1 MMLIDLR
8 IVLENTEYQI
18 EDKTNPKKNVAML
31 HLIAKHNCIFNLQS
45 KISSLIYLKTLEN
58 VLSYN
63 FEKEDVYILLF
74 I

>member
-1 MMLIDLR
+1 
-8 IVLENTEYQI
+8 
-18 EDKTNPKKNVAML
+18 ML

-63 FEKEDVYILLF
+63 CEKEDVYILLF